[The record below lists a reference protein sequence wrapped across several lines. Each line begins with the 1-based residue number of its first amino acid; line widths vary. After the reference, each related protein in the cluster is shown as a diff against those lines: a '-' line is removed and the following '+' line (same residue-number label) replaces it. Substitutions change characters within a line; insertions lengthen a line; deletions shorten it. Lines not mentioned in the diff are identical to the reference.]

1 MNNNPDWGPQGKI
14 DVQLKNLFG
23 TNEWQT
29 IGIADTISPGTP
41 QTVAIGDDYFLRTVS
56 RPVSDFANSASMIN
70 QDTTSSNK
78 LQFRGVI
85 TDKNGNVTYGQPSD
99 AYSVNSDGL
108 YISDLLNVDEVGYDI
123 VAPNLGAINDGNF
136 DTEYVFG
143 DTLRIIS
150 TDTITIS

>member
-1 MNNNPDWGPQGKI
+1 MVENWINRETTHIYVGVPYQNPGLDNSLMNTNPDWGPQGKI

-41 QTVAIGDDYFLRTVS
+41 QTVAVGDDYFLRTVS

-99 AYSVNSDGL
+99 AYNVNSDGL
-108 YISDLLNVDEVGYDI
+108 YVSDLSNVDEVG
-123 VAPNLGAINDGNF
+123 
-136 DTEYVFG
+136 
-143 DTLRIIS
+143 
-150 TDTITIS
+150 